1 MSTDMTGRKVREPG
15 RAGER
20 YREARERRA
29 RESRKRREKF
39 WAARMEA
46 AESPL
51 QAFKVAVDRLSTAVV
66 QRERRAAV
74 AYDRVHRAQPG
85 SRQDLAAKTRLDK
98 TRAATTADLVWLMEQ
113 VLEIAANH
121 ETTRV

>member
-1 MSTDMTGRKVREPG
+1 MSTDMTGRKVRDPG

-29 RESRKRREKF
+29 RESRQRREKF
-39 WAARMEA
+39 WADRMEA

-51 QAFKVAVDRLSTAVV
+51 QAFRVAVDRLSTAVV

-74 AYDRVHRAQPG
+74 AYDRIHRAQPG
-85 SRQDLAAKTRLDK
+85 SRQDRAAKTQLDR
-98 TRAATTADLVWLMEQ
+98 TRAAITADLIWLSEQ
-113 VLEIAANH
+113 LLETAARH
-121 ETTRV
+121 ETSRV